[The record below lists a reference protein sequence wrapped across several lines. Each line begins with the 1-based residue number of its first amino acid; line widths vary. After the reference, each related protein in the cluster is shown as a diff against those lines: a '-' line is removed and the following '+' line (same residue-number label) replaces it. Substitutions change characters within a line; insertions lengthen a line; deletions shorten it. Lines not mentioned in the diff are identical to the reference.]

1 MKKFLSVI
9 ILLSCIVPSMFAK
22 PIMADISTTPRGYYR
37 TITVTDDEKG
47 MVLIYT
53 GERDDYGKFHYAIEW
68 YDDRATVEEIKEW
81 KEFAKLFVEED
92 IK

>member
-1 MKKFLSVI
+1 MKKFLSVA

-22 PIMADISTTPRGYYR
+22 PIMADVSTTPNGYYR
-37 TITVTDDEKG
+37 TIYVTDDEKG
-47 MVLIYT
+47 LVLIYA
-53 GERDDYGKFHYAIEW
+53 GERDDYGKFHYAVDWSCEG
-68 YDDRATVEEIKEW
+68 ATVEEIKEW